1 MGDYEESTTVAVSA
15 NELFSY
21 LQDIDNLPHYLPRL
35 TSVRASGEGT
45 YTVTAH
51 IHPEG
56 GEARDVEGE
65 AWMSVKTEGR
75 TLAWGSAGP
84 NNYAGELDVDSGDK
98 EGTSLL
104 TVRLHTERADGP
116 SIEDGLR
123 ETLAGLKHAAES
135 ASGG

>member
-15 NELFSY
+15 NELFGY
-21 LQDIDNLPHYLPRL
+21 LQDVKNLPHYLPRL
-35 TSVRASGEGT
+35 TSVTPSGDGT

-51 IHPEG
+51 IQPEG

-84 NNYAGELDVDSGDK
+84 HNYEGELDVEPGDA
-98 EGTSLL
+98 EGTSRL
-104 TVRLHTERADGP
+104 TVRLHTERAEGP
-116 SIEDGLR
+116 SIESGLK
-123 ETLAGLKHAAES
+123 ETIAGLKDAAES
-135 ASGG
+135 ASEG

>member
-21 LQDIDNLPHYLPRL
+21 LQDVDNLPTYLPRL
-35 TSVRASGEGT
+35 TSVRPSGEGT

-84 NNYAGELDVDSGDK
+84 NDYQGELDVDPGDDD
-98 EGTSLL
+98 GTARL
-104 TVRLHTERADGP
+104 TVRLHTERTEGP
-116 SIEDGLR
+116 SIENGLR
-123 ETLAGLKHAAES
+123 ETISGLKSAAES